1 MSPLDEEWMMQITM
15 GIDEL
20 RLLYDHVCYSIE
32 MWPGAPRRPYEEQE
46 YLIFL
51 KARLFAMIMEYNL
64 EH

>member
-1 MSPLDEEWMMQITM
+1 MNPLDEEWMMQITM

-32 MWPGAPRRPYEEQE
+32 VWPGAPRRPYEEQE
-46 YLIFL
+46 YLKFL

>member
-32 MWPGAPRRPYEEQE
+32 MWGERQE
-46 YLIFL
+46 DHMKSKNI
-51 KARLFAMIMEYNL
+51 
-64 EH
+64 